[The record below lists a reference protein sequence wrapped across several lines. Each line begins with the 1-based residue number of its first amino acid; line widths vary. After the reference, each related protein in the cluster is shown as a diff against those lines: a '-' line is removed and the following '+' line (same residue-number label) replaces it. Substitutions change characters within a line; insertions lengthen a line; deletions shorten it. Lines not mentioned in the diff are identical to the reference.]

1 MLAPKS
7 LLSWPL
13 LQASVIAFQVSAG
26 DGTITAPLERAD
38 SQTHNSA
45 TTARPATAR
54 PIRHRIGS
62 SDRMRRTGDCRRP
75 RPWPLTRAR
84 CTGPT
89 VVVGALGALRA
100 IGATL
105 VSSAAR

>member
-45 TTARPATAR
+45 TTASPPVAR
-54 PIRHRIGS
+54 PTRHRIGS

-89 VVVGALGALRA
+89 VVVGALGA
-100 IGATL
+100 TL
-105 VSSAAR
+105 VSSAAMGGQV